1 MHRIVKRLY
10 GLTNKHTV
18 TKQIGVRYCRLEAAW
33 LAQRKALKFQQSSYT
48 PPDDLDMNV
57 CYYISKSRNHT
68 VDIWSFLR
76 SNRSD
81 PLLKVFSLCN
91 DHVYNPSHICN
102 LQGFLPKLQ
111 DHILGHLLGRLSQGD
126 TYGNF
131 SDAERNMVHIVGN
144 KLFETST
151 MTVNYTSYDI

>member
-1 MHRIVKRLY
+1 M
-10 GLTNKHTV
+10 
-18 TKQIGVRYCRLEAAW
+18 EAAW

-48 PPDDLDMNV
+48 LPDNLDMNV
-57 CYYISKSRNHT
+57 HYYISKSRNHT
-68 VDIWSFLR
+68 VDIWSFLH

-81 PLLKVFSLCN
+81 PSLKVFSLCN

-111 DHILGHLLGRLSQGD
+111 DHILGHLLGRPSQGD
-126 TYGNF
+126 TYSDF
-131 SDAERNMVHIVGN
+131 SDAEQNMVHIVGN

-151 MTVNYTSYDI
+151 MTVNYTSYDIRHDYDLINP

>member
-1 MHRIVKRLY
+1 MKCLY
-10 GLTNKHTV
+10 GLTNKCTA
-18 TKQIGVRYCRLEAAW
+18 TKQIGVRYHQLEAAQ
-33 LAQRKALKFQQSSYT
+33 LAQRKALKFQRSSYT

-68 VDIWSFLR
+68 VDIWSFLC

-81 PLLKVFSLCN
+81 PSLKVFSLCN
-91 DHVYNPSHICN
+91 DCVYNPSHICN

-111 DHILGHLLGRLSQGD
+111 DHILGRLLGHPSQGD
-126 TYGNF
+126 TYSDF
-131 SDAERNMVHIVGN
+131 SDAEWNMVHIVGN
-144 KLFETST
+144 KLFKTST